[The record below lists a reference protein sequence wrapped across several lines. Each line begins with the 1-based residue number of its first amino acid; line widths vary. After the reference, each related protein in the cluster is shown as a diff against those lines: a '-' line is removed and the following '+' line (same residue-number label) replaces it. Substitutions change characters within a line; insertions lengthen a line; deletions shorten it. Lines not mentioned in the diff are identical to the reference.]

1 MIPLIK
7 IRLTYLK
14 RHYWKCFFYYF
25 SAGVLILI
33 ILLIYIIINKI
44 YPSDL
49 YDENFDTDII
59 HQYPSYHSIY
69 SIAIISE
76 DKNLF
81 YEFKNHYTNIHY
93 LKYYKNKNEIEN
105 YNSFDLLIEF
115 IKINEKSYQF
125 KVKSDRFTFKK
136 SIEDEKSKLMIPYD
150 DDFAFTDLSDYA
162 FYIHN
167 FLLSYNNKTAKD
179 FKVYSYKMKKE
190 NNEFDN
196 HDLYEI
202 PIFISLIYGIF
213 FLIFH

>member
-1 MIPLIK
+1 MVPLIK
-7 IRLTYLK
+7 IRLTYPK

-81 YEFKNHYTNIHY
+81 YEFKNRYTNIHY
-93 LKYYKNKNEIEN
+93 LKYYKNK
-105 YNSFDLLIEF
+105 
-115 IKINEKSYQF
+115 
-125 KVKSDRFTFKK
+125 
-136 SIEDEKSKLMIPYD
+136 
-150 DDFAFTDLSDYA
+150 
-162 FYIHN
+162 
-167 FLLSYNNKTAKD
+167 
-179 FKVYSYKMKKE
+179 
-190 NNEFDN
+190 
-196 HDLYEI
+196 
-202 PIFISLIYGIF
+202 
-213 FLIFH
+213 